1 MDNITMESTK
11 TKAFAM
17 LLLSGAV
24 ALAGCSQNQA
34 DAETLASEQ
43 EREYEQTIND
53 YDYRSSRNNGS
64 WGAVYMTREELAG
77 PQIDVVDFSDI
88 PSMAEDA
95 EVQKWDQVFG
105 DSNAFHSTNGAE
117 LYHRSCAGCHMH
129 QGEGAYGAG
138 YYPPLANNSKMES
151 NYYIVDIL
159 INGFRGMPAFHAMM
173 DNEQIAAVTQY
184 VHSEL
189 NDYTDTITAEDVAKL
204 RHDNP
209 PAGAADPTE

>member
-1 MDNITMESTK
+1 MDTITMENIK
-11 TKAFAM
+11 TKALAT
-17 LLLSGAV
+17 LLFGGV
-24 ALAGCSQNQA
+24 IALAGCSQNRA
-34 DAETLASEQ
+34 DTETLASEQ
-43 EREYEQTIND
+43 ERIEAEPTNYEA
-53 YDYRSSRNNGS
+53 SRNNGS

-77 PQIDVVDFSDI
+77 PEIDVVNFVGI
-88 PSMAEDA
+88 PPMAQDPEL
-95 EVQKWDQVFG
+95 QRWQQVFG
-105 DSNAFHSTNGAE
+105 ESNAYHSNNGAE

-129 QGEGAYGAG
+129 EGEGAYGAG

-151 NYYIVDIL
+151 KYYIIDIL

-189 NDYTDTITAEDVAKL
+189 NPYTDTVTAEDVEKL
-204 RHDNP
+204 RHENP